1 MPEEERLKINERF
14 EVYEKCQRQYH
25 RATTCSEKTKL
36 LDSWVPV
43 LGVHRKSL
51 IRRLNGSCQRK
62 VRQNQ
67 RQRDYGPEVDDA
79 LRVISEAH
87 NHICAE
93 LLQPNLVSMAE
104 TLARHREMELTDKL
118 REDLD
123 SISISTVRRY
133 LQRIYQDV
141 PRRRRRPAGSTWQAR
156 NQIPVSR
163 IPWSETE
170 PGHFEID
177 LVHHCGPETRGEYV
191 YSLQMIDVATA
202 WVEPA
207 ALLGRS
213 DRVMVDALTR
223 CERRLPFPVLQAHS
237 DNGSEFF
244 TAHVSRYWE
253 ERAQV
258 PHRSRSGL
266 GRPNDNRFV
275 EHRNG
280 ALIRAWIGRDRLDT
294 AAQTIALNHIY
305 DLIWRYHNFCQ
316 PVMRLI
322 RKKRNPDTGRIRR
335 FHDTPRTPYERL
347 KASGVVPDLEE
358 RFESMRLQINPRTLR
373 QEIVSAIAALFSL
386 PMARTG
392 VTEDIFQTLLPT
404 EGEEDGVQ

>member
-1 MPEEERLKINERF
+1 MPEQDRLEIKARF
-14 EVYEKCQRQYH
+14 KTYEKCQREY
-25 RATTCSEKTKL
+25 RKATRSEKTAL
-36 LDSWVPV
+36 LNSWVPI
-43 LGVHRKSL
+43 LGVHRKAL
-51 IRRLNGSCQRK
+51 IRRLNGSCERK
-62 VRQNQ
+62 ARQNQ
-67 RQRDYGPEVDDA
+67 RKRSYGSQVDDA

-87 NHICAE
+87 NHICPE

-104 TLARHREMELTDKL
+104 TLAHHGELELTDEL
-118 REDLD
+118 REELG
-123 SISISTVRRY
+123 SISISSVRRY
-133 LQRIYQDV
+133 LNRLYQDV

-156 NQIPVSR
+156 NQIPISR

-177 LVHHCGPETRGEYV
+177 LVHHCGPETKGEYV
-191 YSLQMIDVATA
+191 YTLQMVDVATA

-213 DRVMVDALTR
+213 SRTMVDALTR
-223 CERRLPFPVLQAHS
+223 CERRLPFDVLQAHS

-244 TAHVSRYWE
+244 SAHVSRYWQ

-258 PHRSRSGL
+258 PQISRGGV

-280 ALIRAWIGRDRLDT
+280 ALIRAWIGHDRLDT

-322 RKKRNPDTGRIRR
+322 KKERDPETGRIRR
-335 FHDTPRTPYERL
+335 FHDTPRTPYDRL
-347 KASGVVPDLEE
+347 KATGVVPDLED
-358 RFESMRLQINPRTLR
+358 RFESIRCQTNPRALR
-373 QEIVSAIAALFSL
+373 QETLKAIIALFRL
-386 PMARTG
+386 PMARDG
-392 VTEDIFQTLLPT
+392 VTEDIFQTLLPPT
-404 EGEEDGVQ
+404 GEEHGVQ